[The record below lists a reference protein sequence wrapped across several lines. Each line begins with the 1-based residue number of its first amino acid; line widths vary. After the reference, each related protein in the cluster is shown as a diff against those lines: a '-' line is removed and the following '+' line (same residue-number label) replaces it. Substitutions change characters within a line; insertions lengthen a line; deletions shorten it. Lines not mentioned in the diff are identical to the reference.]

1 MGFLNDLLK
10 VASQVKSFAE
20 DIQSVAGEYKMQESA
35 APDSEYKPQE
45 STASADI
52 ISLHLPAGCDAR
64 DVASGF
70 FYDTDSSGTDY
81 CVKTRM
87 SVDRRF
93 HMFSSGAAEVD
104 ISFAYSPEI
113 KADDEYAEWNS
124 GTPYISVGYDDNL
137 YEVLTDYTKKNTI
150 AKGNTVSVVTGS
162 DRVKYKTV
170 SERGNERCVAYHFYR
185 GFNKDMLYQIA
196 VCYPLSYRST
206 EIERICIDAVE
217 MLAATYTEQP
227 ERE

>member
-1 MGFLNDLLK
+1 MGLFNDLLK

-20 DIQSVAGEYKMQESA
+20 DIQA
-35 APDSEYKPQE
+35 AASEYKPQE
-45 STASADI
+45 NASSAEHKSQKGAATADI
-52 ISLHLPAGCDAR
+52 TSLHMPAGCDAR
-64 DVASGF
+64 DVTSGF
-70 FYDTDSSGTDY
+70 FYDTDSSGADY

-93 HMFSSGAAEVD
+93 HRFSSGAGEVD

-113 KADDEYAEWNS
+113 KADDEYAEWNT
-124 GTPYISVGYDDNL
+124 GIPYISIGYDENL

-150 AKGNTVSVVTGS
+150 AKGNAVSVVTGS
-162 DRVKYKTV
+162 GRVKYKTV

-185 GFNKDMLYQIA
+185 GFNTDMLYQIA
-196 VCYPLSYRST
+196 VCYPLSYCST

-217 MLAATYTEQP
+217 MVASTYTEMP